1 MNEAKFR
8 ESAAWKKAMELTKAV
23 YDTTA
28 SFPKSEMFGLTNQLR
43 RASVSIASNLAEGQG
58 RLTMREFL
66 HFLGVARGSVLEV
79 ETQLEIASM
88 IGLGDSPVLSWGA
101 ATRPRNTPHRQ
112 RGNFHYPGKTLN
124 LAAKETHP
132 S

>member
-8 ESAAWKKAMELTKAV
+8 ESIAWKKAMELTKAV
-23 YDTTA
+23 YATTA
-28 SFPKSEMFGLTNQLR
+28 EFPKTEMFGLTNQLR

-58 RLTMREFL
+58 RLTVREFL

-88 IGLGDSPVLSWGA
+88 IGLGNPIGLGEAQHLAQETRRIINA
-101 ATRPRNTPHRQ
+101 AISTTRA
-112 RGNFHYPGKTLN
+112 N
-124 LAAKETHP
+124 LR
-132 S
+132 SNS